1 MATIDTRD
9 TVPIPQPRGY
19 PLVGNITDVDPEQ
32 PTLSL
37 MNLAKEHGKLANHVR
52 HATCHANPA
61 PR

>member
-37 MNLAKEHGKLANHVR
+37 MNLAKEHGKLAS
-52 HATCHANPA
+52 HARVC
-61 PR
+61 RVSC

>member
-9 TVPIPQPRGY
+9 TVPIPQPKGY

-37 MNLAKEHGKLANHVR
+37 MNLAKEHGKLASHVR
-52 HATCHANPA
+52 EATVLC
-61 PR
+61 

>member
-1 MATIDTRD
+1 MAAIDTRD

-37 MNLAKEHGKLANHVR
+37 MNLAKEHGKLAS
-52 HATCHANPA
+52 HAGDATISC
-61 PR
+61 

>member
-37 MNLAKEHGKLANHVR
+37 MNLAREYGKLADPEHGAVML
-52 HATCHANPA
+52 C
-61 PR
+61 